1 MFKQTLTL
9 ALTAA
14 ASTVLAGQT
23 SAPAKAPAKE
33 TVKEES
39 IYDRL
44 WSYPTI
50 YKNDDSSFL
59 NELRIVGRFH
69 GDVYNVDSGLGYD
82 SDWRVRRLR
91 LGLKAKLFHNLDLHV
106 ETDLDPQF
114 DNPWYSRLTDAYVAW
129 TFCEAA
135 KITIGKHS
143 AKFTLDGGTS
153 SNELITIDRN
163 NLSNNLWFSTEYISG
178 VSLSGK
184 VGGFQYNAGYFSGG
198 TETKEFGNFDEGHF
212 GLLSLGYDFAKQLG
226 VKKALLRADY
236 VYNDRNVE
244 STATRSFENV
254 GSLNFQFAQENWGFS
269 TDFARGT
276 GYNGQSDV
284 WGFVV
289 MPWYN
294 ITKELQLVA
303 RYTYMESDD
312 PNGIRLG
319 RYENV
324 MTSGKGNQ
332 YQEIYAGLN
341 YYIYGHKLKV
351 QTGFSY
357 TMMDD
362 DANDGGK
369 YDGWSWTTGVRLSF

>member
-9 ALTAA
+9 ALTVA

-23 SAPAKAPAKE
+23 SAPAKE

-44 WSYPTI
+44 WSYPTL

-91 LGLKAKLFHNLDLHV
+91 LGLKAKFFHNLDLHV

-129 TFCEAA
+129 KFCEAA

-153 SNELITIDRN
+153 SNELITLERN
-163 NLSNNLWFSTEYISG
+163 NLSNNLWFTTEYISG

-212 GLLSLGYDFAKQLG
+212 ALLSLGYDFAKQLG

-244 STATRSFENV
+244 STATRPFENV

-269 TDFARGT
+269 TDLAAGT
-276 GYNGQSDV
+276 GYAGQSDV

-294 ITKELQLVA
+294 ITKQLQLVA

>member
-1 MFKQTLTL
+1 MFKKTLTL

-14 ASTVLAGQT
+14 ATTVLAGQIST
-23 SAPAKAPAKE
+23 PAKE

-44 WSYPTI
+44 WSYPTL
-50 YKNDDSSFL
+50 YKNEDSSFL

-69 GDVYNVDSGLGYD
+69 GDVYNVDSALGHD

-91 LGLKAKLFHNLDLHV
+91 AGIQAKFFHNLELHV
-106 ETDLDPQF
+106 EADFDPQF
-114 DNPWYSRLTDAYVAW
+114 DNPWYSRLTDAYIAW
-129 TFCEAA
+129 KFCEAA
-135 KITIGKHS
+135 KITIGKQS
-143 AKFTLDGGTS
+143 TKFTLDGGTS
-153 SNELITIDRN
+153 SNELLTLERN
-163 NLSNNLWFSTEYISG
+163 NLTNNLWFTNEYMSG

-184 VGGFQYNAGYFSGG
+184 VCGFQYTTGYYSGG
-198 TETKEFGNFDEGHF
+198 TETKEYGNFDAGHF
-212 GLLSLGYDFAKQLG
+212 GLLSIGYDFAKQLG

-244 STATRSFENV
+244 STATRPFENV

-269 TDFARGT
+269 TDLAAAT
-276 GYNGQSDV
+276 GYAGQSDA

-294 ITKELQLVA
+294 ITKHLQFVA
-303 RYTYMESDD
+303 RYTYMESND
-312 PNGIRLG
+312 PNGLRLG

-324 MTSGKGNQ
+324 MTSGKGDK

-341 YYIYGHKLKV
+341 YYIYGHKLKI
-351 QTGFSY
+351 QTGY
-357 TMMDD
+357 TYSMMEDS
-362 DANDGGK
+362 ANDGGK
-369 YDGWSWTTGVRLSF
+369 YDGWTWTTGLRLSF

>member
-9 ALTAA
+9 ALTVA

-23 SAPAKAPAKE
+23 SAPAKE

-44 WSYPTI
+44 WSYPTL
-50 YKNDDSSFL
+50 YKNDDSAFL

-91 LGLKAKLFHNLDLHV
+91 LGLKAKFFHNLDLHV

-114 DNPWYSRLTDAYVAW
+114 DNPWYSRLTDAYIAW
-129 TFCEAA
+129 KFCESA

-163 NLSNNLWFSTEYISG
+163 NLSNNLWFTTEYISG

-212 GLLSLGYDFAKQLG
+212 ALLSLGYDFAKQLG

-244 STATRSFENV
+244 STATRPFENV

-269 TDFARGT
+269 TDLAAGT
-276 GYNGQSDV
+276 GYAGQSDV

-294 ITKELQLVA
+294 ITKQLQLVA

-324 MTSGKGNQ
+324 MTAGKGDQ

-341 YYIYGHKLKV
+341 YYLYGHKLKV

-357 TMMDD
+357 TTMDD
-362 DANDGGK
+362 SANDGGK

>member
-1 MFKQTLTL
+1 MFKKTLTL

-14 ASTVLAGQT
+14 ATTVLAGQIST
-23 SAPAKAPAKE
+23 PAKE

-44 WSYPTI
+44 WSYPTL
-50 YKNDDSSFL
+50 YKNEDSSFL

-69 GDVYNVDSGLGYD
+69 GDVYNVDSALGHD

-91 LGLKAKLFHNLDLHV
+91 AGIQAKFFHNLELHV
-106 ETDLDPQF
+106 EADFDPQF
-114 DNPWYSRLTDAYVAW
+114 DNPWYSRLTDAYIAW
-129 TFCEAA
+129 KFCEAA
-135 KITIGKHS
+135 KITIGKQS
-143 AKFTLDGGTS
+143 TKFTLDGGTS
-153 SNELITIDRN
+153 SNELLTLERN
-163 NLSNNLWFSTEYISG
+163 NLTNNLWFTNEYMSG

-184 VGGFQYNAGYFSGG
+184 VGGFQYTTGYYSGG
-198 TETKEFGNFDEGHF
+198 TETKEYGNFDAGHF
-212 GLLSLGYDFAKQLG
+212 GLLSIGYDFAKQLG

-244 STATRSFENV
+244 STATRPFENV

-269 TDFARGT
+269 TDLAAAT
-276 GYNGQSDV
+276 GYAGQSDA

-294 ITKELQLVA
+294 ITKHLQFVA
-303 RYTYMESDD
+303 RYTYMESND
-312 PNGIRLG
+312 PNGLRLG

-324 MTSGKGNQ
+324 MTSGKGDK

-341 YYIYGHKLKV
+341 YYIYGHKLKI
-351 QTGFSY
+351 QTGY
-357 TMMDD
+357 TYSMMEDS
-362 DANDGGK
+362 ANDGGK
-369 YDGWSWTTGVRLSF
+369 YDGWTWTTGLRLSF

>member
-1 MFKQTLTL
+1 MFKKTLTL

-14 ASTVLAGQT
+14 ASSVLAGQAT
-23 SAPAKAPAKE
+23 TTTADTA
-33 TVKEES
+33 KEES

-69 GDVYNVDSGLGYD
+69 GDVYSLDSGLGYD
-82 SDWRVRRLR
+82 SDWIVRRLR

-106 ETDLDPQF
+106 ETDLTPQT
-114 DNPWYSRLTDAYVAW
+114 PTPLYSRLTDAYIAW

-135 KITIGKHS
+135 KLTIGKQS
-143 AKFTLDGGTS
+143 TKFTLDGGTS
-153 SNELITIDRN
+153 SNELITLERN
-163 NLSNNLWFSTEYISG
+163 NLTNNLWFTTEYISG

-184 VGGFQYNAGYFSGG
+184 VSGFQYNAGYFSGG
-198 TETKEFGNFDEGHF
+198 TETKEFGNFDAGHF

-236 VYNDRNVE
+236 VYNDRNAE

-254 GSLNFQFAQENWGFS
+254 GSLNFQFAQEKWGFS
-269 TDFARGT
+269 TDLAAGT
-276 GYNGQSDV
+276 GYGKQSDV

-294 ITKELQLVA
+294 ITKQLQFVA
-303 RYTYMESDD
+303 RYTYMESSD
-312 PNGIRLG
+312 PNGLRLS

-324 MTSGKGNQ
+324 MTGGKGDK
-332 YQEIYAGLN
+332 YQELYAGLN
-341 YYIYGHKLKV
+341 YYVYGHKLKL
-351 QTGFSY
+351 QTGFTY
-357 TMMDD
+357 AMMEDS
-362 DANDGGK
+362 ANDGGK